1 MEHDLRIHRRD
12 PLRLLFHLFLRIIL
26 SRNDQGR
33 QFYMTVFRCPADKS
47 FHSLQIPAQL
57 PVICFREPFQIN
69 VHRINIRKEFFQ
81 HENLCRAVCDK
92 YILHSPLPDQLCRI
106 PDKFIS
112 DKRFIVGVCHS
123 DIFPSVSILTAA
135 AVCRQ
140 LCQFLRR
147 DFPVCR
153 PDSIRHGDLVVLTER
168 TGQIA
173 PEASHRQDQASGE
186 KLFQRLL
193 LYGIQRQ
200 RRDLPIIITNNLSL
214 LIPSRSAPS
223 PLSFRQPAVMGTD
236 RADRCTSVF
245 SQKCLTTS
253 KRSRRISS
261 ASSGIPAFLLAI
273 SICSST
279 VSTPSRFGSRSPL
292 LRPRLTT
299 TP

>member
-1 MEHDLRIHRRD
+1 
-12 PLRLLFHLFLRIIL
+12 
-26 SRNDQGR
+26 
-33 QFYMTVFRCPADKS
+33 
-47 FHSLQIPAQL
+47 
-57 PVICFREPFQIN
+57 
-69 VHRINIRKEFFQ
+69 FFQ
-81 HENLCRAVCDK
+81 HGNLRSAVCDK
-92 YILHSPLPDQLCRI
+92 HILHSPLPDQLRRI

-112 DKRFIVGVCHS
+112 HKRFIVGVCHS
-123 DIFPSVSILTAA
+123 DIFSSVPVPAAA

-140 LCQFLRR
+140 LCQFLGRNL
-147 DFPVCR
+147 PACR
-153 PDSIRHGDLVVLTER
+153 PGGIRHGDLVVLAER

-173 PEASHRQDQASGE
+173 PEASHRQDQAPGK
-186 KLFQRLL
+186 KLSQRLL

-200 RRDLPIIITNNLSL
+200 RRDLPIIITDNFPL
-214 LIPSRSAPS
+214 LISSRPAPS
-223 PLSFRQPAVMGTD
+223 QLSFRQPAVMGTD